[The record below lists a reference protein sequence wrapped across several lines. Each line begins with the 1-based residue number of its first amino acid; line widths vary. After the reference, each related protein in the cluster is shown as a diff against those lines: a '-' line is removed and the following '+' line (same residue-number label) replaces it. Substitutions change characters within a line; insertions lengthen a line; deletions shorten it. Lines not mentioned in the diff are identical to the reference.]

1 MKLGSDKYLEE
12 AKKRVNED
20 APYKEL
26 AKNVDDSYTLILGAE
41 PLKGVD
47 ESVVIGFTISHG
59 EMTDIWRGEK
69 KTSFILAAP
78 YGVFVDILTGNLDVN
93 RAFIT
98 RKLKIKGSL
107 ARLLKTAKATE
118 RFVDI
123 LRTIPAVFEGG
134 YKERSITE

>member
-1 MKLGSDKYLEE
+1 MILGSDEYCKE

-20 APYKEL
+20 AHYEEL
-26 AKNVDDSYTLILGAE
+26 AKKVDDSYTLILGAE
-41 PLKGVD
+41 PGKGVE
-47 ESVVIGFTISHG
+47 ESVVIGFTILHG
-59 EMTDIWRGEK
+59 KMTDIWRGEK
-69 KTSFILAAP
+69 KTSFILSAP

-118 RFVDI
+118 RFVEV
-123 LRTIPAVFEGG
+123 LRTIPAVFEGE